1 MDSVNFLTDMNTL
14 FDSFFK
20 FNDIKPP
27 TTGIPQDKISG
38 TKTLAGYL
46 VGQNDKNETKT
57 LGEWASVAAA
67 VVTNKDTS
75 VTSYLLLINELK
87 SLYKSNPSFK
97 TLVDFYVKQ
106 ENFNRIQT
114 SFFLLVIS
122 QCKNTKSITDAKTL
136 QTYIDEYLIPDITDQ
151 STFTEQVNPMVDFMN
166 SLLECMASVLNTPLV
181 MNSNENTGANNVQP
195 GVIVTAQAQAQ
206 RKQQS
211 ILNLNPNFYLELK
224 TFIYKYLALF
234 LCHIIVTFKNL
245 PENTHITTITTI
257 PPKSWGFILPYIA
270 DEITKPTLS
279 QQQKTLLQTFVNN
292 NSMSTILGLQYPD
305 IQFVNDTMY
314 TLITEINTKLQ
325 PLGKK
330 DPKYTPLVSL
340 KQKIQNE
347 CNALRQ
353 MLEYN
358 LVRTKSQEIATNLVY
373 FASYYFGPNKEIY
386 QQTNTPFSET
396 YLNTLL
402 DTRIKGQTNFYLS
415 SMSDKI
421 AKLTTIQDVH
431 TNEVNDNTEYPKIIF
446 TPTTKTTI
454 TKDNKNKDISTCL
467 AADMFPPDG
476 QFAPIAKLMKAK
488 AKSLNLEK
496 EAKQMYDQILV
507 DRSKCKATVNRLYST
522 TLSSMNATKWDK
534 LGGRRTRRHLK
545 QKKQKK
551 AKKTQKRQK
560 FKTRKQRNQ
569 IKRK

>member
-27 TTGIPQDKISG
+27 TTGIPQDKILG
-38 TKTLAGYL
+38 ANTLANYL
-46 VGQNDKNETKT
+46 VGQNDKNETKGIVERVSI
-57 LGEWASVAAA
+57 LKSVA
-67 VVTNKDTS
+67 TNKDSS
-75 VTSYLLLINELK
+75 VINFLSSINSFK
-87 SLYKSNPSFK
+87 SLYKSNSSFK

-106 ENFNRIQT
+106 ENFNRIRVA
-114 SFFLLVIS
+114 FFLLVSS
-122 QCKNTKSITDAKTL
+122 QCKNTNSITDAKTL
-136 QTYIDEYLIPDITDQ
+136 QTYIDDYLIPDINDQ

-181 MNSNENTGANNVQP
+181 MNSNENTGASNVQP
-195 GVIVTAQAQAQ
+195 GAIVTAQ

-245 PENTHITTITTI
+245 PKNTHITTI
-257 PPKSWGFILPYIA
+257 PPESWGFILPYIA
-270 DEITKPTLS
+270 DETTNPRLS

-292 NSMSTILGLQYPD
+292 NSMSTILSLQYPD
-305 IQFVNDTMY
+305 IKLVNDTMY
-314 TLITEINTKLQ
+314 TLITAINTKLQ
-325 PLGKK
+325 QLDKN

-402 DTRIKGQTNFYLS
+402 DTRIKAQTNFYLS
-415 SMSDKI
+415 SMSTKI
-421 AKLTTIQDVH
+421 ATLSTIQDVH
-431 TNEVNDNTEYPKIIF
+431 TNEVNDNTEYPKYIF

-467 AADMFPPDG
+467 AKDMFPPDG

-534 LGGRRTRRHLK
+534 LGGQRTRRHLK

-551 AKKTQKRQK
+551 AKKTQKTQK
-560 FKTRKQRNQ
+560 FKTRKQR
-569 IKRK
+569 KTKK

>member
-1 MDSVNFLTDMNTL
+1 MFSFGRNKIVTPDESTKVVLPSDLKNNTNPKPNPINNESPVMNNTP
-14 FDSFFK
+14 
-20 FNDIKPP
+20 N
-27 TTGIPQDKISG
+27 
-38 TKTLAGYL
+38 YR
-46 VGQNDKNETKT
+46 E
-57 LGEWASVAAA
+57 
-67 VVTNKDTS
+67 
-75 VTSYLLLINELK
+75 K
-87 SLYKSNPSFK
+87 SLKTMLSTISEYNIQIIKCEIKLVKSN
-97 TLVDFYVKQ
+97 TIM
-106 ENFNRIQT
+106 ENIKALYDLPKLNNTNEAFEH
-114 SFFLLVIS
+114 IS
-122 QCKNTKSITDAKTL
+122 KMY
-136 QTYIDEYLIPDITDQ
+136 TYINDYIDSIIVECHPNMGVQ
-151 STFTEQVNPMVDFMN
+151 QNQVIKMSSLPFVYKMMV
-166 SLLECMASVLNTPLV
+166 
-181 MNSNENTGANNVQP
+181 
-195 GVIVTAQAQAQ
+195 
-206 RKQQS
+206 
-211 ILNLNPNFYLELK
+211 
-224 TFIYKYLALF
+224 IYICF
-234 LCHIIVTFKNL
+234 IIVTNPNIKVTIINPVWSSIQSIGFRSTFDKNKSS
-245 PENTHITTITTI
+245 TI
-257 PPKSWGFILPYIA
+257 PPVEQWRFILPLIV
-270 DEITKPTLS
+270 DEMNKQTDS
-279 QQQKTLLQTFVNN
+279 VQKSEINRFIQN
-292 NSMSTILGLQYPD
+292 NSMSKIFTLQYPGKTIQQD
-305 IQFVNDTMY
+305 IQLVNDTIF

-325 PLGKK
+325 RLGKN

-358 LVRTKSQEIATNLVY
+358 LIRTNSEEIATNLVY
-373 FASYYFGPNKEIY
+373 FASDYFGPNKEIY
-386 QQTNTPFSET
+386 QQTNTPFSKA

-402 DTRIKGQTNFYLS
+402 DTRIKGEGQTNFYLF

-421 AKLTTIQDVH
+421 ATLTTMEDVH
-431 TNEVNDNTEYPKIIF
+431 KDEVNDTESPKIIF

-551 AKKTQKRQK
+551 AKKTQK
-560 FKTRKQRNQ
+560 FKTRKQR
-569 IKRK
+569 KTKK

>member
-27 TTGIPQDKISG
+27 TTVIPQDKILG
-38 TKTLAGYL
+38 ANTLANYL
-46 VGQNDKNETKT
+46 VGQNDKNETKGIVERVSI
-57 LGEWASVAAA
+57 LKSVA
-67 VVTNKDTS
+67 TNKDSS
-75 VTSYLLLINELK
+75 VINFLSSINSFK
-87 SLYKSNPSFK
+87 SLYKSNSSFK

-106 ENFNRIQT
+106 ENFNRIRVA
-114 SFFLLVIS
+114 FFLLVSS
-122 QCKNTKSITDAKTL
+122 QCKNTNSITDAKTL
-136 QTYIDEYLIPDITDQ
+136 QTYIDDYLIPDINDQ

-195 GVIVTAQAQAQ
+195 GAIVTAQ

-245 PENTHITTITTI
+245 PKNTHITTI
-257 PPKSWGFILPYIA
+257 PPESWGFILPYIA
-270 DEITKPTLS
+270 DETTNPRLS

-292 NSMSTILGLQYPD
+292 NSMSTILSLQYPD
-305 IQFVNDTMY
+305 IKLVNDTMY
-314 TLITEINTKLQ
+314 TLITAINTKLQ
-325 PLGKK
+325 QLDKN

-402 DTRIKGQTNFYLS
+402 DTRIKAQTNFYLS
-415 SMSDKI
+415 SMSTKI
-421 AKLTTIQDVH
+421 ATLSTIQDVH
-431 TNEVNDNTEYPKIIF
+431 TNEVNDNTEYPKYIF

-467 AADMFPPDG
+467 AKDMFPPDG

-534 LGGRRTRRHLK
+534 LGGQRTRRHLK

-551 AKKTQKRQK
+551 AKKTQKTQK
-560 FKTRKQRNQ
+560 FKTRKQR
-569 IKRK
+569 KTKK